1 MKQEIKIK
9 ENYQNNLGTY
19 DNMIKF
25 EIKSHDGPGRY
36 GKLKGEESPLIL
48 KESDLNIAKDE
59 SSAYDIEREI
69 AEWSV
74 NETIKL
80 AKENENKEIA
90 VVHGSKYIDL
100 RIKCLKELENLGYNG
115 FIIANADDLL
125 LHPRDLVDLI
135 VALRQNMKST
145 SFLIFPHAEAQFI
158 PLLAY
163 MGVDAFFD
171 DIGEYYSYLNVLM
184 SPTKNYDLEMYNLYE
199 MSREELEEYNKN
211 TIDFVLREVREHMKN
226 GSIRNLVEERSGT
239 SPQYASAL
247 RILDKE
253 YSDYLLEYS
262 QLY

>member
-1 MKQEIKIK
+1 MKQ
-9 ENYQNNLGTY
+9 
-19 DNMIKF
+19 F
-25 EIKSHDGPGRY
+25 EIKSHDGPGRH
-36 GKLKGEESPLIL
+36 GKLG
-48 KESDLNIAKDE
+48 DLETPTIIDKDDFSIADDE
-59 SSAYDIEREI
+59 SSAYDVEKEI
-69 AEWSV
+69 ALWSV
-74 NETIKL
+74 NQTIEK
-80 AKENENKEIA
+80 AKSVQDKEIA
-90 VVHGSKYIDL
+90 VIQGSKYIDL
-100 RIKCLKELENLGYNG
+100 RIKCLKELEEMGYNG

-135 VALRQNMKST
+135 VALRQNMKS
-145 SFLIFPHAEAQFI
+145 SSYLIFPFAEAQFI

-171 DIGEYYSYLNVLM
+171 DVGEYYSYINVLM
-184 SPTKNYDLEMYNLYE
+184 SPTKNYDLETYKIYDL
-199 MSREELEEYNKN
+199 SREELESYNRN

-226 GSIRNLVEERSGT
+226 GSLRNLVEERSAT

>member
-1 MKQEIKIK
+1 MV
-9 ENYQNNLGTY
+9 
-19 DNMIKF
+19 KF

-36 GKLKGEESPLIL
+36 GKLDGKESPVIL
-48 KESDLNIAKDE
+48 KESELNIAPDE

-80 AKENENKEIA
+80 AKEDENKEIA
-90 VVHGSKYIDL
+90 VIHGSKYIDL
-100 RIKCLKELENLGYNG
+100 RIKCLKELEELGYNG

-135 VALRQNMKST
+135 VSLRQNMKPS
-145 SFLIFPHAEAQFI
+145 SILIFPQGEAQFI

-163 MGVDAFFD
+163 MGIDAFFD

-184 SPTKNYDLEMYNLYE
+184 SPTKDYDLNVYKLYDLT
-199 MSREELEEYNKN
+199 REELEEYNKN

-226 GSIRNLVEERSGT
+226 GSLRNLVEERSAT

-247 RILDKE
+247 RILDKDH
-253 YSDYLLEYS
+253 SDYLLEYS

>member
-1 MKQEIKIK
+1 MKQ
-9 ENYQNNLGTY
+9 
-19 DNMIKF
+19 F

-36 GKLKGEESPLIL
+36 GKLG
-48 KESDLNIAKDE
+48 DLETPAIINRDDFSIADDE
-59 SSAYDIEREI
+59 SSAYDVEKEI

-74 NETIKL
+74 NQTIEKAKL
-80 AKENENKEIA
+80 VEDKEIA
-90 VVHGSKYIDL
+90 VIQGSKYIDL

-135 VALRQNMKST
+135 VALRQNMKAS
-145 SFLIFPHAEAQFI
+145 SYLIFPFAEAQFI

-171 DIGEYYSYLNVLM
+171 DIGEYYSYINVLM
-184 SPTKNYDLEMYNLYE
+184 SPTK
-199 MSREELEEYNKN
+199 

-226 GSIRNLVEERSGT
+226 SSLRNLVEERSAT

-247 RILDKE
+247 RILDKN
-253 YSDYLLEYS
+253 YSEYLLEYT
-262 QLY
+262 QVY